1 MNSETQP
8 SVQYLDV
15 DSNTMRIVNGREREP
30 KDGEE
35 NVLKSV
41 GGYLKKG
48 WRKMREGAVKVNRQI
63 KESKLGRK
71 TAEKIEEVKAS
82 EFSQR
87 VKDGAKQAGRAIKK
101 GAKKATEQIKS
112 FAKQDA
118 TVIEVDQT
126 AVVFISC
133 YKHTS

>member
-1 MNSETQP
+1 M
-8 SVQYLDV
+8 
-15 DSNTMRIVNGREREP
+15 
-30 KDGEE
+30 
-35 NVLKSV
+35 
-41 GGYLKKG
+41 
-48 WRKMREGAVKVNRQI
+48 
-63 KESKLGRK
+63 
-71 TAEKIEEVKAS
+71 KAS